1 MSTNTNN
8 GNNTDKPEIIIGS
21 DVPPTPSATPSVS
34 PNEITDSNNSPSV
47 GISTE
52 GVNNQAPPNQDI
64 QQVPTP
70 GGPPAVQ
77 ETEFSKKIKDIMVTA
92 SKEKIDKITESLSKG
107 MIRLEYADSKG
118 NVKEDVKDYVPLSI
132 GKNKQIM
139 KAMKK
144 SRRLRT
150 ELENPNFVLDELKQK
165 YPEILD
171 EDVEREDLESSDMLN
186 EILGNYVVAQKS
198 RIYFGIDNI
207 DNYTLNDLVL
217 LIGLYER
224 RNNFTP
230 Y

>member
-1 MSTNTNN
+1 MSTNNKN
-8 GNNTDKPEIIIGS
+8 GNKPEIVINEVPNSIPVNAVETTDDVDKSGS
-21 DVPPTPSATPSVS
+21 LVEG
-34 PNEITDSNNSPSV
+34 EINTD
-47 GISTE
+47 

-64 QQVPTP
+64 QQIPTA
-70 GGPPAVQ
+70 GGGSPQPVM
-77 ETEFSKKIKDIMVTA
+77 TEFQKKVQDIMVTA
-92 SKEKIDKITESLSKG
+92 SKEKIDKITKALSEG

-118 NVKEDVKDYVPLSI
+118 NIKEDIKDYVPLSI

-144 SRRLRT
+144 SRRLRV
-150 ELENPNFVLDELKQK
+150 ELENPNFVTEELKQR

-171 EDVEREDLESSDMLN
+171 EDVEKEDLESKEMLD

-198 RIYFGIDNI
+198 KVYFGIDNI
-207 DNYTLNDLVL
+207 ENYTLNDLVL